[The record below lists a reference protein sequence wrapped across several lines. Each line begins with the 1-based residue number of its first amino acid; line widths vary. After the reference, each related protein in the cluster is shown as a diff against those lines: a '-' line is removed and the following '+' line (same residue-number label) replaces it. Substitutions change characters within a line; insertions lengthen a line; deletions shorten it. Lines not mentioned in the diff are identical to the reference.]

1 VFNQVTIHRG
11 LTANKFDIGLL
22 AETLLFYSDVLLLL
36 DRGSLLLMMDVL
48 DQDTILRLLNEFGLK
63 LSYHREGFGAITT
76 GLSVHNFA
84 SFKAGGQKGKKI
96 HSVHEEIEDV
106 IVRKLGSNRQA
117 RQFAKALIGGTSSKI
132 LKPEDCATLIE
143 AARADIR
150 DALYTQDAAK
160 AAISILSPSITID
173 PRWKFGAIDL
183 GNDGFIFDTN
193 IDFSLLDTA
202 YKKIPGQEGGSLT
215 EALIASYIFGA
226 RVDSY
231 FACSDTCAIRCHLLS

>member
-1 VFNQVTIHRG
+1 
-11 LTANKFDIGLL
+11 
-22 AETLLFYSDVLLLL
+22 
-36 DRGSLLLMMDVL
+36 
-48 DQDTILRLLNEFGLK
+48 
-63 LSYHREGFGAITT
+63 
-76 GLSVHNFA
+76 
-84 SFKAGGQKGKKI
+84 
-96 HSVHEEIEDV
+96 
-106 IVRKLGSNRQA
+106 
-117 RQFAKALIGGTSSKI
+117 